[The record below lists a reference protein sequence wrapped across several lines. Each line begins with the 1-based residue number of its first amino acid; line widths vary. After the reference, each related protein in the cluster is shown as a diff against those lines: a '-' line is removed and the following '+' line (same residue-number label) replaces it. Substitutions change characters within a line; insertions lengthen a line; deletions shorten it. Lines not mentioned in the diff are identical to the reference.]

1 MLYKYCSIL
10 FVLFDSSAMPL
21 RILILSIFNHT
32 ELYDEFYKEN
42 MAYLAVLASNRS
54 DFMRNV
60 RFYYVKADPS
70 IVAPILNES
79 ERMITVGGTESWC
92 PGILEKTLA
101 CFRFMHAFQSDDGF
115 AFDYIVRTNVSTFID
130 LERLYDEISKVDFVH
145 GENALDV
152 SARHAYV
159 AMGDVST
166 LESMNHRFGLNETT
180 IQLYQNERF
189 FQGVCIII
197 NYRLFQEIVQRA
209 ATCINC
215 NIVDD
220 VELGH
225 FIFSYETGGRSDIN
239 NLQVVNLRER
249 MVSYYTSAENAKQPF
264 VFCNNLFK
272 GCRDIDLQNFQ
283 RTARRYVTDLR

>member
-1 MLYKYCSIL
+1 
-10 FVLFDSSAMPL
+10 MPL
-21 RILILSIFNHT
+21 RLLILSIFNHT

-42 MAYLAVLASNRS
+42 MAYLDALYASSTRS
-54 DFMRNV
+54 DIMKRI

-70 IVAPILNES
+70 VTSPTLNEK

-101 CFRFMHAFQSDDGF
+101 CFRFMHAFQFEDGF
-115 AFDYIVRTNVSTFID
+115 AFDYVVRTNVSTFID
-130 LERLYDEISKVDFVH
+130 IENIYNEIAQVESVH
-145 GENALDV
+145 GESALDV

-197 NYRLFQEIVQRA
+197 NYRLFIEIVQRA
-209 ATCINC
+209 ATSINC

-225 FIFSYETGGRSDIN
+225 FIFSYKNEERSDKN
-239 NLQVVNLRER
+239 NLHVVNLRER
-249 MVSYYTSAENAKQPF
+249 MVSYYTSHENAKRPF

-272 GCRDIDLQNFQ
+272 GCRD
-283 RTARRYVTDLR
+283 TDLRNFQHIARKYVNELLAYS

>member
-1 MLYKYCSIL
+1 MISY
-10 FVLFDSSAMPL
+10 FVFRISYFVFRISYLICTMPL
-21 RILILSIFNHT
+21 RVLILSIFNHT

-42 MAYLAVLASNRS
+42 MAYIDA
-54 DFMRNV
+54 
-60 RFYYVKADPS
+60 S

-101 CFRFMHAFQSDDGF
+101 CFQFMQTFQFEDGF
-115 AFDYIVRTNVSTFID
+115 VFDYVVRTNVSTFMDI
-130 LERLYDEISKVDFVH
+130 ERLYDEIAQVDSVH
-145 GENALDV
+145 GENALDA
-152 SARHAYV
+152 SARHSYI

-166 LESMNHRFGLNETT
+166 LQSMNHRVGLNETT

-197 NYRLFQEIVQRA
+197 NYRLFQEVVQRA
-209 ATCINC
+209 AACINS

-225 FIFSYETGGRSDIN
+225 FIFSYETGGRSDKN
-239 NLQVVNLRER
+239 NLHVVNLRER
-249 MVSYYTSAENAKQPF
+249 MVSYYTSAENAKRPF

-272 GCRDIDLQNFQ
+272 GCRD
-283 RTARRYVTDLR
+283 TDLRNFQHIARKYVNDLR